1 MFGLKLFPDQASTT
15 AGQVDAVFLFILALS
30 ILVLLLIGGTILYFV
45 IKYRRRSEDEIPPQI
60 EGSNRLELAWTIIPF
75 GAFMVFFFL
84 GANVYLS
91 NAQPPPNS
99 MEIYVVA
106 RQWMWKFEHAEG
118 QQEINELH
126 VPVGRPVKLI
136 MTSQDVIHSFFI
148 PDFRIKQD
156 VLPDRYTTA
165 WFEATKPG
173 RYHLFCSQYCGTEHA
188 EMTGTILV
196 MEPAE
201 YQAWLSEGGAVAQSP
216 ADAGRKLFEQMGC
229 AGCHQ
234 TNGHGAGPSLEGVFG
249 STVRLQGGG
258 TVTADEAYVRESMLD
273 PTAKIVEGYQPV
285 MPSFRGKLTEQQI
298 MALIAYIVS
307 IGAQPQGAP
316 PGGTPGNVPPVS
328 TPGPLLTV
336 PAVQPTTGPTPG
348 P

>member
-1 MFGLKLFPDQASTT
+1 
-15 AGQVDAVFLFILALS
+15 
-30 ILVLLLIGGTILYFV
+30 
-45 IKYRRRSEDEIPPQI
+45 
-60 EGSNRLELAWTIIPF
+60 
-75 GAFMVFFFL
+75 
-84 GANVYLS
+84 
-91 NAQPPPNS
+91 
-99 MEIYVVA
+99 
-106 RQWMWKFEHAEG
+106 MWKFEHAEG

-156 VLPDRYTTA
+156 VIPDRYTTA

-196 MEPAE
+196 LEPAE
-201 YQAWLSEGGAVAQSP
+201 YQGWLSGGGTVAQSP

-249 STVRLQGGG
+249 TTVRLQGGA
-258 TVTADEAYVRESMLD
+258 TITADEAYVRESILD
-273 PTAKIVEGYQPV
+273 PTAKVVEGFQPV

-298 MALIAYIVS
+298 MALIAYIVN

-316 PGGTPGNVPPVS
+316 PGETPGNVPPVV
-328 TPGPLLTV
+328 TPGP
-336 PAVQPTTGPTPG
+336 
-348 P
+348 

>member
-15 AGQVDAVFLFILALS
+15 AWPVDAVFLFILALS
-30 ILVLLLIGGTILYFV
+30 LLVLLSIGGAILFFV

-84 GANVYLS
+84 GANIYLS

-201 YQAWLSEGGAVAQSP
+201 YQGWLSGGGIDAQSP

-234 TNGHGAGPSLEGVFG
+234 TNGRGAGPSLEGVFG
-249 STVRLQGGG
+249 TTVRLQGGG
-258 TVTADEAYVRESMLD
+258 AVKADEDYVRESILD
-273 PTAKIVEGYQPV
+273 PTAKIVEGFQPV

-298 MALIAYIVS
+298 MALIAYIVN

-316 PGGTPGNVPPVS
+316 PGETPGNVPPVV
-328 TPGPLLTV
+328 TPGP
-336 PAVQPTTGPTPG
+336 
-348 P
+348 